1 MYYISVDERRSAV
14 IAKVRAT
21 PQRKRMESSMSGEY
35 ANAQARRVL
44 TGLDESGKSTI
55 VSDGF
60 TPARLVTPGNTKC
73 DIWRMDGLPGGMQ
86 DSDGLSIGVLTSPA
100 EGGLVYRISTVPPD
114 SEWDMSLGYRD
125 ANGPLP
131 GTIKPAGAGGIPGM
145 HFTETV
151 DIVTVLSGEIYVV
164 LETTET
170 LLRPGDTLVQ
180 RGTIH
185 AWSNR
190 TDKPAMM
197 VALMVSAKR

>member
-1 MYYISVDERRSAV
+1 
-14 IAKVRAT
+14 
-21 PQRKRMESSMSGEY
+21 
-35 ANAQARRVL
+35 
-44 TGLDESGKSTI
+44 
-55 VSDGF
+55 
-60 TPARLVTPGNTKC
+60 
-73 DIWRMDGLPGGMQ
+73 
-86 DSDGLSIGVLTSPA
+86 
-100 EGGLVYRISTVPPD
+100 
-114 SEWDMSLGYRD
+114 
-125 ANGPLP
+125 
-131 GTIKPAGAGGIPGM
+131 M

-151 DIVTVLSGEIYVV
+151 DIVTVLSGEIYAV